1 MNPPPQFYLSNAIAM
16 TTRDI
21 YAPKKTVIVDMVM
34 VQILA
39 IMVTLC
45 LVLITGSQTLSSDTI
60 AYMMAGLM
68 VSVLMAGAIYSR
80 ISGM

>member
-1 MNPPPQFYLSNAIAM
+1 
-16 TTRDI
+16 
-21 YAPKKTVIVDMVM
+21 MVM

-68 VSVLMAGAIYSR
+68 VSVLMAGGIYSR

>member
-1 MNPPPQFYLSNAIAM
+1 MDQTPQYYFSNAIAM
-16 TTRDI
+16 TTRNI

-45 LVLITGSQTLSSDTI
+45 LVLVTGSQTLSSDNI

-68 VSVLMAGAIYSR
+68 VSVLLAGGIYSR
-80 ISGM
+80 ISQI

>member
-1 MNPPPQFYLSNAIAM
+1 MDQTPQYHFSNAIAM

-21 YAPKKTVIVDMVM
+21 YSPKKTVIVDMVM

-45 LVLITGSQTLSSDTI
+45 LVLVTGSQTLSSDNI

-68 VSVLMAGAIYSR
+68 VSVLMAGGIYSR
-80 ISGM
+80 ISQI